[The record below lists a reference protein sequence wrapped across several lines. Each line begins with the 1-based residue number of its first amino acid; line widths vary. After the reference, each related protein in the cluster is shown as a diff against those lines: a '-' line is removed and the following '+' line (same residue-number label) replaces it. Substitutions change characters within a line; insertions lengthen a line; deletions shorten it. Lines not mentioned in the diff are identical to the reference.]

1 MLLAV
6 MLMSVMMPTLVSAK
20 TNNANNSNQVK
31 KVVPK
36 SIVVRQIINFDDGR
50 MLVLYWKKEGASC
63 ELYSDQDLKQ
73 YNLNDT
79 NHVMTSEL
87 SRVDHV
93 EGKLVRKAT
102 FAEACRIFKALVNQ
116 YL

>member
-6 MLMSVMMPTLVSAK
+6 MLMSVMTPTLVSAK
-20 TNNANNSNQVK
+20 TNNADDVK
-31 KVVPK
+31 KVVPH
-36 SIVVRQIINFDDGR
+36 SIVVKQIINFDDGR
-50 MLVLYWKKEGASC
+50 MLVLYWKKEGTSC

-73 YNLNDT
+73 FNLNDA
-79 NHVMTSEL
+79 NHIVSSEL
-87 SRVDHV
+87 SRVARV
-93 EGKLVRKAT
+93 EGKMVRKAT